1 MTTNPREL
9 KDSSDD
15 ENSQTVLLS
24 PQSKYSNKTAHLD
37 ESSATAGEVSVD
49 YWTIIDQ
56 QKEKKDGLR
65 TIKSSLKSNIRV
77 LTITRQAMMN
87 SDGKISPSL
96 TMTFVTGEKK
106 QKSKKINEKFDW
118 ISIGIVLVMKF
129 GKKFRDFQTNKLL
142 EPQAITGINRLVCTS
157 KSQNVD
163 LKGTIIPK
171 SLSSSI
177 LIMYFQFISM
187 DKNGIMSNSFKSP
200 LNGIRISN
208 ISL

>member
-106 QKSKKINEKFDW
+106 QKSKKINEKFD
-118 ISIGIVLVMKF
+118 
-129 GKKFRDFQTNKLL
+129 
-142 EPQAITGINRLVCTS
+142 
-157 KSQNVD
+157 
-163 LKGTIIPK
+163 
-171 SLSSSI
+171 
-177 LIMYFQFISM
+177 
-187 DKNGIMSNSFKSP
+187 
-200 LNGIRISN
+200 
-208 ISL
+208 

>member
-15 ENSQTVLLS
+15 ENSLLPTTFS
-24 PQSKYSNKTAHLD
+24 PQSKWSNKITHSD
-37 ESSATAGEVSVD
+37 ESSNSAGEVSVD

-106 QKSKKINEKFDW
+106 QKSKKINEIF
-118 ISIGIVLVMKF
+118 
-129 GKKFRDFQTNKLL
+129 N
-142 EPQAITGINRLVCTS
+142 
-157 KSQNVD
+157 
-163 LKGTIIPK
+163 
-171 SLSSSI
+171 
-177 LIMYFQFISM
+177 
-187 DKNGIMSNSFKSP
+187 
-200 LNGIRISN
+200 
-208 ISL
+208 